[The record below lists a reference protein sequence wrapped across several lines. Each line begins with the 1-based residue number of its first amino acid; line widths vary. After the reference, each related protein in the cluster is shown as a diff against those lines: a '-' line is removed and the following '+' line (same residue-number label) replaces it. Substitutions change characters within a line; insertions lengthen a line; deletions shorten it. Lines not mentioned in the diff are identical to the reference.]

1 MKDRFHQVET
11 LRQLNERGWLGPL
24 LSLNRSATGF
34 LRTAFIGIGLH
45 SGLLPALGPRPMTA
59 SELAKHLDISPAMT
73 GQFDEWLD
81 AGVQLGILGKRG
93 GRYRIRSRE
102 VRGLLRPQMAPVAAF
117 YEELV
122 YVELPVLQRTPD
134 LLRAGELFE
143 LSDANPEVVA
153 RASRLAE
160 PYIASAL
167 LTAIEPEGPFRLLEV
182 GCGTGAHIR
191 AAARLN
197 PELTAVGIDL
207 AAEVAELART
217 NIAEAGL
224 AERVE
229 IIAGDIR
236 DLEPA
241 GDFDLVTLHQNIY
254 YFDEDER
261 VDLLRRLAGKLA
273 VGGLLLI
280 TTLVRESGPASA
292 ALNLWGAMTKG
303 ASRLPLADEL
313 VADLSVAGYLD
324 VQAHSLDGL
333 GLYYA
338 VSGRHGY

>member
-45 SGLLPALGPRPMTA
+45 SGLLPTLGPRPMTA

-224 AERVE
+224 ADRVE
-229 IIAGDIR
+229 IEVGDA
-236 DLEPA
+236 LERAAA

-254 YFDEDER
+254 YFAEDAR
-261 VDLLRRLAGKLA
+261 VDVSGVELLTGTA
-273 VGGLLLI
+273 
-280 TTLVRESGPASA
+280 
-292 ALNLWGAMTKG
+292 
-303 ASRLPLADEL
+303 
-313 VADLSVAGYLD
+313 VAGTLM
-324 VQAHSLDGL
+324 VPAG
-333 GLYYA
+333 GVA
-338 VSGRHGY
+338 VVAERA